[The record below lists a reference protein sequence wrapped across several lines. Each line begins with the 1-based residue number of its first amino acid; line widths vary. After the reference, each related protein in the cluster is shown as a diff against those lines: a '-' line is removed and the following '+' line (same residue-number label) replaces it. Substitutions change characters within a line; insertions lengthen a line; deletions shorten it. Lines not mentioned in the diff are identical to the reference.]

1 MTDVQQTYEKIA
13 NWMDKNKSRTLFE
26 KPWLD
31 KVINCLKPQAKILD
45 LGCGTG
51 VPIGKYFKENN
62 FGVTG
67 VDSSSEMLKL
77 ARKHDPSGRFINSDM
92 REISLNEKF
101 DAIIAWHSFFH
112 LSQDEQRKMFIIFA
126 RHLNDNGI
134 LIFTSGEEDGEVW
147 GENGGQMLYHA
158 SLSQGE
164 YKSLLKKH
172 GFHLLEYKIMDP
184 ECGDASIWLAEYKK
198 SQLG

>member
-1 MTDVQQTYEKIA
+1 MTNVQQAYEKIA
-13 NWMDKNKSRTLFE
+13 NWMNENRSKTLFE

-31 KVINCLKPQAKILD
+31 KVINRLKPQTKILD

-51 VPIGKYFKENN
+51 IPIGKYFKDNN
-62 FGVTG
+62 FDVTG

-77 ARKHDPSGRFINSDM
+77 ARKYDPNGRFIRSDM

-112 LSQDEQRKMFIIFA
+112 LSQNEQRKMFIIFA
-126 RHLNDNGI
+126 KHLNDNGI
-134 LIFTSGEEDGEVW
+134 LVFTSGEEDGEVW
-147 GENGGQMLYHA
+147 GDNGGQMLYHA

-164 YKSLLKKH
+164 YKSLLKRH
-172 GFHLLEYKIMDP
+172 GFYLLEYKIMDP

-198 SQLG
+198 S

>member
-1 MTDVQQTYEKIA
+1 MTNVQQTYEKIA
-13 NWMDKNKSRTLFE
+13 NWFSKNRSKTLFE

-31 KVINCLKPQAKILD
+31 KVINRIKPQAKILD

-51 VPIGKYFKENN
+51 IPISKYFKENN
-62 FGVTG
+62 FDVTG

-77 ARKHDPSGRFINSDM
+77 ARRYDPNGRFIHSDM

-126 RHLNDNGI
+126 KHLNENGI
-134 LIFTSGEEDGEVW
+134 LIFTSGEEEGEVW
-147 GENGGQMLYHA
+147 SDNGDQMLYHA

-164 YKSLLKKH
+164 YQSLLKKH
-172 GFHLLEYKIMDP
+172 GFCLLEYKIMDP